1 MGLPSG
7 DTPQKA
13 HVYYQYL
20 LSHHESEH
28 RVETWHVDWTALA
41 WEWGFVGALCLAL
54 ILWVWQYCSTRQRT
68 GIYPVDSWSGFTSEL
83 AGPATLFFVLLTAI
97 LTGFAVAI
105 IVGHIVHG
113 QKF

>member
-1 MGLPSG
+1 SSSRAWRSSRSSPRGRPGTSTTSSSTAPSRCTSTRRTTTRPSGRSRKRRRSPMGLPSG

-54 ILWVWQYCSTRQRT
+54 ILW
-68 GIYPVDSWSGFTSEL
+68 
-83 AGPATLFFVLLTAI
+83 
-97 LTGFAVAI
+97 
-105 IVGHIVHG
+105 
-113 QKF
+113 